1 VVHKLGKIQ
10 KTAVKLSTNND
21 AAANC
26 TLDASLHFFLIFFF
40 LLLSRTSDRT

>member
-26 TLDASLHFFLIFFF
+26 TLDASFFLNLF
-40 LLLSRTSDRT
+40 LFVVVQN